1 MGQWELCWVGMVE
14 WECRLA
20 WPLVQEGS
28 AVDVALGTV
37 TRRKGAAGV
46 MWCRQRQGRGM
57 GIVYLVVRI
66 LSGL

>member
-1 MGQWELCWVGMVE
+1 MVE

-37 TRRKGAAGV
+37 TRRKGTAGV